1 MIQPTMPNGKEIN
14 TDPLNTLR
22 CLSSFDL
29 WYYIKK
35 LNILKV
41 IKALKKIKK
50 FKSTKAINISK
61 QTTSGR
67 FKRYCE

>member
-1 MIQPTMPNGKEIN
+1 V
-14 TDPLNTLR
+14 NTLR

-41 IKALKKIKK
+41 IKALNKI
-50 FKSTKAINISK
+50 KAINISRHAA
-61 QTTSGR
+61 SGW
-67 FKRYCE
+67 FKGSCE